1 MNVFT
6 MIVFIVA
13 ICVLGEVLKK
23 IFDLKKNKPAD
34 NSADI
39 AKLVS
44 INEKL
49 NNQVQALETRVIN
62 LETIVTQEGY
72 DLKSKINSL

>member
-6 MIVFIVA
+6 MVVLIVA
-13 ICVLGEVLKK
+13 ICVFGDVMKK
-23 IFDLKKNKPAD
+23 RSKGAKGSNKELEQDLER
-34 NSADI
+34 
-39 AKLVS
+39 LVS
-44 INEKL
+44 INEKM
-49 NNQVQALETRVIN
+49 NNKVMILEERVAN